1 MIEYGELKRVP
12 GSDVLQLSKTI
23 KGNSIVDEAPENT
36 IVIDPF
42 KYPGRDIKP
51 GMVIDFA

>member
-42 KYPGRDIKP
+42 
-51 GMVIDFA
+51 